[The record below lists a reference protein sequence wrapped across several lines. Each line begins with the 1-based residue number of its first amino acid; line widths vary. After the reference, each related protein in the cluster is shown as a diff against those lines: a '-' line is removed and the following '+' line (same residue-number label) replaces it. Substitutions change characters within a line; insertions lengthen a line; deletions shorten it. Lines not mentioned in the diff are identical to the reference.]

1 MTVINT
7 NVASLNAQAAILG
20 NARGLQQAMQ
30 QLSTGKR
37 INSASDDAAGL
48 SIASN
53 FTGQIKS
60 LNQAVRNAND
70 GISMIQTFEGATGAI
85 TNMLQRMREL
95 AVQAANDTYATADRS
110 NLGKEVTS
118 LTDQITLIANTTTWN
133 GKYAL
138 KGGTNAVVTL
148 QIGMTGTAD
157 ALSLASGDL
166 LGSAA
171 ATSGIAGSKLFPSG
185 FDLSTAT
192 KSQTAIGKIDDALK
206 SVSAARASMGAIV
219 NRLQYAADNL
229 TATSTHLSESRS
241 RIEDTDYA
249 SATSELAKRQVI
261 QQAATAMLAQANQ
274 QTQSVLTL
282 LK

>member
-1 MTVINT
+1 MTTIST
-7 NVASLNAQAAILG
+7 NISSLRAQMAIAENA
-20 NARGLQQAMQ
+20 NGLQQAMQ

-37 INSASDDAAGL
+37 INSAADDAAGL
-48 SIASN
+48 AIASSMG
-53 FTGQIKS
+53 GQIKS

-70 GISMIQTFEGATGAI
+70 GISMIQTFEGATNAI

-95 AVQAANDTYATADRS
+95 AVQAANDTYSTADRS

-118 LTDQITLIANTTTWN
+118 LTDQISLIANTTTWN
-133 GKYAL
+133 GRAAL
-138 KGGTNAVVTL
+138 KGGTHAVLSL
-148 QIGMTGTAD
+148 QIGMSGTAD
-157 ALSLASGDL
+157 ALSLASGAL

-171 ATSGIAGSKLFPSG
+171 AASGLAGSKLFASAL
-185 FDLSTAT
+185 DLSSAS
-192 KSQTAIGKIDDALK
+192 KSQTALGKIDDALK
-206 SVSAARASMGAIV
+206 SVNSARASMGAIV

-229 TATSTHLSESRS
+229 TGTSTHLSESRS

-249 SATSELAKRQVI
+249 VATSSLAKHQVI

-274 QTQSVLTL
+274 QPQLVLAL

>member
-1 MTVINT
+1 
-7 NVASLNAQAAILG
+7 
-20 NARGLQQAMQ
+20 MQ

-37 INSASDDAAGL
+37 INTASDDAAGL

-133 GKYAL
+133 GKNAL
-138 KGGTNAVVTL
+138 KGGSNAKVTL
-148 QIGMTGTAD
+148 QIGMTGSAD

-171 ATSGIAGSKLFPSG
+171 AASGIAGSKLFPSG
-185 FDLSTAT
+185 FDLSSAS